1 MASTINASSSGSGGL
16 ISTGDASGVLQLQNN
31 GTVAV
36 QFSSG
41 NTFLNCT
48 SSPISSYG
56 TGRLNIDSGQGI
68 YVAGYG
74 DGLGFGQIFKQSASA
89 SGNNGWPLTF
99 VNSSETSVG
108 GVRQRSAYVEY
119 QTTSSGST
127 GAVLLN
133 SGVQF
138 PATQVTSAD
147 ANTLDDYEEGTWTP
161 GFSFGGGTT
170 GIIYS
175 AQYGTYTKIG
185 NTVRVTAYVQ
195 MSNKGSSTGQMR
207 VTGLPF
213 TCNSN
218 ARGYSVQ
225 TAWLNNT
232 VSALNGAIG
241 CYVEPNSTTIYY
253 EKMSGGFYGAFQQIN
268 DTMVGNSTDTMINV
282 TYQVA

>member
-138 PATQVTSAD
+138 PASQVASSD

-161 GFSFGGGTT
+161 LIQNLGASESVSLTNLGSYIKIGRMVYVNIAAYAVNTSAITASSHIYLRGLPFGGGDKNNNPCYIASVMSQYPSNIVS
-170 GIIYS
+170 IIDLAGGS
-175 AQYGTYTKIG
+175 APLYTQSG
-185 NTVRVTAYVQ
+185 AQDWN
-195 MSNKGSSTGQMR
+195 
-207 VTGLPF
+207 PF
-213 TCNSN
+213 TRNSW
-218 ARGYSVQ
+218 G
-225 TAWLNNT
+225 
-232 VSALNGAIG
+232 GASSISWRMSF
-241 CYVEPNSTTIYY
+241 CYYTT
-253 EKMSGGFYGAFQQIN
+253 S
-268 DTMVGNSTDTMINV
+268 
-282 TYQVA
+282 